1 MPLSLVQVTPPATEP
16 VSVDEFKMHLRL
28 DTDAQDT
35 MLATLLMA
43 ARQMLEKTV
52 WRQFITATWALSL
65 DAWQPLI
72 ELPRPPLASM
82 VPTVGEPD
90 LGIAYIDT
98 TGMVQ
103 VLDPASY
110 QVDMASQPGRVLLSS
125 MPALGTGLTP
135 VTITYQAGYGDL
147 ATDVPAPLRQ
157 AILLF
162 AADMYE
168 HTEAQ
173 AEQRLQENTTVCRL
187 LGPYRHLEM
196 Y

>member
-16 VSVDEFKMHLRL
+16 VSVDEFKMYLRL

-35 MLATLLMA
+35 MLAALIMA
-43 ARQMLEKTV
+43 ARQMLEV
-52 WRQFITATWALSL
+52 SLWRQCITATWALLL
-65 DAWQPLI
+65 DAWQPVI
-72 ELPRPPLASM
+72 EVPRPPLANM
-82 VPTVGEPD
+82 IPTVTEPD
-90 LGIAYIDT
+90 LGIAYIDSA
-98 TGMVQ
+98 GVVQ
-103 VLDPASY
+103 VLDPATY
-110 QVDMASQPGRVLLSS
+110 QVDMASQPGRILLSS
-125 MPALGTGLTP
+125 MPALGSGLTP

-147 ATDVPAPLRQ
+147 PTDVPAPLRQ

-173 AEQRLQENTTVCRL
+173 AEHRLEENTTVCRL
-187 LGPYRHLEM
+187 IGPYRNLEM

>member
-1 MPLSLVQVTPPATEP
+1 MPLSLVQVTPPVVEP
-16 VSVDEFKMHLRL
+16 VSIDEFKMHLRL
-28 DTDAQDT
+28 DTDAQDS
-35 MLATLLMA
+35 MLAMLITA
-43 ARQMLEKTV
+43 ARQMLEETV
-52 WRQFITATWALSL
+52 WRQFVTATWAFSL
-65 DAWQPLI
+65 DAWQTCI
-72 ELPRPPLASM
+72 ALPRPPLANM
-82 VPTVGEPD
+82 VPTVAEPD
-90 LGIAYIDT
+90 LGIAYIDS
-98 TGMVQ
+98 TGVVQ
-103 VLDPASY
+103 ILDPATY
-110 QVDMASQPGRVLLSS
+110 QVDMASQPGRLLLTS

-147 ATDVPAPLRQ
+147 STDVPAPLRQ

-187 LGPYRHLEM
+187 IGPYRHLEM